1 MNKIFTIIISLA
13 FLQSATAQQVPCR
26 PRIAMFNYHF
36 HNDNSPNSDMS
47 AIKAALPELLIDN
60 TPHGYWGEQNGYV
73 GCKPSEYI
81 PLGIQV
87 YSYIAGG
94 YEGSKYKNNIDSLS
108 INLARISGIKAD
120 GATGVFLD
128 EVSDF
133 PTTAQ
138 KNYISAIATKCKQE
152 GLKLILNTGIQYFD
166 SWLMTQCD
174 YILTDEKYKGTR
186 QPTISEQPFL
196 DRVIVISEN
205 ITSDTAA
212 AKLSIG
218 ARANGFGYSY
228 GCVEY
233 INIPTWLNSYLAMIA
248 QKPATPTISWVS
260 GKITSSASY
269 GVQWFYNG
277 TLISGANSKNYSPT
291 QTGFYTSVTTFDGCS
306 SDTSNKIYYA
316 ATDVNNVISNENNV
330 SIYPNP
336 ARNQFFIQYKK
347 YHANGRVSIL
357 VFNTLGNKALEKSA
371 DIDSDTIVVD
381 VSNLNQGVYI
391 VQINDGTG
399 IISQKLSISNQ

>member
-94 YEGSKYKNNIDSLS
+94 YEGSKYKNNIDSLNL
-108 INLARISGIKAD
+108 NLARISGIKAD

-233 INIPTWLNSYLAMIA
+233 INIPTWLNSYLSMIA

-260 GKITSSASY
+260 GKITSNASY

-277 TLISGANSKNYSPT
+277 TQISGANSKNYSPT
-291 QTGFYTSVTTFDGCS
+291 QTGFYTSVTSFDGCS

-316 ATDVNNVISNENNV
+316 ATDVKSVASNEDVV

-336 ARNQFFIQYKK
+336 AQNEFYIQLLRPNLNGTVFI
-347 YHANGRVSIL
+347 S
-357 VFNTLGNKALEKSA
+357 VFNLLGNKVIEKS
-371 DIDSDTIVVD
+371 INVGSDYIKID
-381 VSNLNQGVYI
+381 VSSLMTGTYFVEMR
-391 VQINDGTG
+391 DGRT
-399 IISQKLSISNQ
+399 ITNQKLNIIK

>member
-1 MNKIFTIIISLA
+1 MNKIFTIIVSLA

-47 AIKAALPELLIDN
+47 TIKAALPELLIDN

-260 GKITSSASY
+260 GKISSSASY

-316 ATDVNNVISNENNV
+316 ATDVNNVISNENNI

-347 YHANGRVSIL
+347 YHANGRVNIS
-357 VFNTLGNKALEKSA
+357 VFNTLGNKVLEKSI
-371 DIDSDTIVVD
+371 DIDSDTIVID
-381 VSNLNQGVYI
+381 VSNLNQGIYI
-391 VQINDGTG
+391 VQINDGAG
-399 IISQKLSISNQ
+399 VISQKLSISNK